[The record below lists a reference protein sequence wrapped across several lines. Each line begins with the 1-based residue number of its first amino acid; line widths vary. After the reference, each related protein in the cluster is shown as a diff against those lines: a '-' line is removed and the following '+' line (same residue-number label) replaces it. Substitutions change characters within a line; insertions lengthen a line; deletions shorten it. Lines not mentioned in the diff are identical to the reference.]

1 MTCKL
6 CKRQDLTSLSSL
18 DYVCERCMAFH
29 TILLDYQ
36 QYIGALLLQMHKEL
50 PAEFA
55 ALESRHAF
63 VIETALVFL
72 LKRGKKG

>member
-6 CKRQDLTSLSSL
+6 CKRQDLTDLSSL
-18 DYVCERCMAFH
+18 DYVCERCMSFH

-36 QYIGALLLQMHKEL
+36 QYIGALLLRMHKEL

-55 ALESRHAF
+55 SLESRNAF
-63 VIETALVFL
+63 IVETALNFL
-72 LKRGKKG
+72 TKREKK